1 MGCIQPIV
9 GNVILNKMHTF
20 VQTLNFEDQREF
32 QKSETEHIN
41 TPIYIVDAQKV
52 EENENSDVVEITD
65 KYITSALPDKTKC
78 TEMRN
83 LVKKV
88 KTHVIQPLVE
98 RKILWRKCNIQI

>member
-32 QKSETEHIN
+32 QKSKTEHIN
-41 TPIYIVDAQKV
+41 TPIYIIDAQKV

-65 KYITSALPDKTKC
+65 KYITSALPDKTKY

-98 RKILWRKCNIQI
+98 RKILWRKCNV